1 MENLIWIGSAIT
13 VAGLFALL
21 WTVVLVTRAKKA
33 NLDDEEMRARLA
45 KIIPINMIA
54 LFVSVIGLMAVILG
68 ISLR

>member
-21 WTVVLVTRAKKA
+21 WTVVLVTHAKKA